1 MSTTSSNSTVPA
13 STGSRTAMLTTIDN
27 PYDPFTQWDEWLKY
41 DRDQGYYT
49 NEYLASL
56 VTDDETLSSDQSIQA
71 IEEAMRYI
79 VENNPTGIW
88 TIRYKEDKK

>member
-56 VTDDETLSSDQSIQA
+56 VTDDETLSFDQSIQA